1 MTRPPQ
7 WVLEVFTRLLMK
19 SPLNLS
25 DIQIRDIF
33 IDGQDGAQIRLR
45 VYQPGT
51 PPVKAP
57 ALLWMH
63 GGGYVMGM
71 PEQDDIYVLPFV
83 REVGLVVVSVDYRL
97 APDNPFPVPLEDCYA
112 ALQWMTAQAEISS
125 IDPNRIAIGGSSAG
139 AGLAAALAQ
148 VAHDRGEINPVLQ
161 LLVYPML
168 DDRTG
173 ARKDIEPKAHVV
185 WNNTSNQFGWESY
198 LGQSCGAETAPAGS
212 VPARRDNLAGLP
224 PAWIGVGTND
234 LFYDEAAAY
243 AQRLSEAGVPC
254 ELVPVP
260 GAFHAF
266 DLFAPKMQA
275 VRDFRQAQV
284 VALKKALYGEG

>member
-1 MTRPPQ
+1 
-7 WVLEVFTRLLMK
+7 MK

-63 GGGYVMGM
+63 GGGYIMGM

-97 APDNPFPVPLEDCYA
+97 APDYPFPTPLEDCYA

>member
-1 MTRPPQ
+1 
-7 WVLEVFTRLLMK
+7 MK

-173 ARKDIEPKAHVV
+173 PRKDIEPKAHVV

-284 VALKKALYGEG
+284 VALKKALYRE

>member
-1 MTRPPQ
+1 
-7 WVLEVFTRLLMK
+7 MK

>member
-1 MTRPPQ
+1 
-7 WVLEVFTRLLMK
+7 MK

-57 ALLWMH
+57 SLLWMH
-63 GGGYVMGM
+63 GGGYIMGM

-97 APDNPFPVPLEDCYA
+97 APDYPFPTPLEDCYA
-112 ALQWMTAQAEISS
+112 ALQWMTAQAEIPG
-125 IDPNRIAIGGSSAG
+125 IDPNRIAVGGSSAG

-148 VAHDRGEINPVLQ
+148 LAHDRGEIHPVLQ

-185 WNNTSNQFGWESY
+185 WNNISNQFGWESY